1 MVKVLA
7 PFVVA
12 LAIAAPAWAAEPIA
26 FRFDETGNHITYE
39 AVQNHATVTG
49 AFEDFSGEVRFHPD
63 ALDSSHARVEV
74 RITSVD
80 TSYDEVTSTLQT
92 AEWFDVASHP
102 TAVFEAAN
110 FAALGDNRYTANGTL
125 TMKGIS
131 QPITLTFTLDD
142 FSETIASIHGEA
154 VLKRTA
160 YTIGWEDTS
169 AVEDN
174 VKVLVNITAKAA
186 EE

>member
-1 MVKVLA
+1 MAMLA
-7 PFVVA
+7 
-12 LAIAAPAWAAEPIA
+12 AAPAWATEPIA
-26 FRFDETGNHITYE
+26 FRFDETNNRITYE
-39 AVQNHATVTG
+39 AVQNNATVTG

-63 ALDSSHARVEV
+63 ALENSHARVEV
-74 RITSVD
+74 RITSIA

-92 AEWFDVASHP
+92 AEWFDVAGHP
-102 TAVFEAAN
+102 IAVFEASD
-110 FAALGDNRYTANGTL
+110 FAALDDKHYTANGTL

-142 FSETIASIHGEA
+142 FSKTTVHIHGEA
-154 VLKRTA
+154 MLKRTA
-160 YTIGWEDTS
+160 YSIGWEDTS

-186 EE
+186 AE

>member
-1 MVKVLA
+1 MLA
-7 PFVVA
+7 
-12 LAIAAPAWAAEPIA
+12 AAPAWAVEAIA
-26 FRFDETGNHITYE
+26 FRFDETDNRITYE
-39 AVQNHATVTG
+39 AVQNNATVTG

-63 ALDSSHARVEV
+63 ALENSHARVEV
-74 RITSVD
+74 RITSIA

-110 FAALGDNRYTANGTL
+110 FTALGDSRYTANGTL

-142 FSETIASIHGEA
+142 FSETTASIHGEA

-169 AVEDN
+169 AIEDN
-174 VKVLVNITAKAA
+174 VKVLVNITARAAA
-186 EE
+186 E